1 MKSRARLTCLLAF
14 IILALLQ
21 FSACS
26 GTPSTFNKVTISPSG
41 TMYLGQAGTIP
52 LISATVLNDTKLNGG
67 VTFTLLPVGVGS
79 GTLTQLSSTTA
90 SFTAPGAVTV
100 ETIVTITATS
110 VDFPKQF
117 AVLTVK
123 IEPPPMI
130 TTTTVPDATLGAAYT
145 APITATG
152 GVPPLKWSLS
162 SGTLPKGLTLGSST
176 TDTVNITG
184 KATTAGAF
192 TFTVTVTDATGA
204 SNTSGPLQIVVSS
217 LAFTTTS
224 PLPSGTVNVPY
235 VGVQFAA
242 TGGTSPYTFSVATGS
257 ILPPGLT
264 LNAGDLTGTP
274 TTVGNYSFGISV
286 TDSENPA
293 AVITNTFTL
302 VVNPVQDLTLL
313 TGSYAFN
320 FSGNNA
326 SGFVAASGTFTTDG
340 KGNITTG
347 EADITNL
354 QSNTL
359 YKSITGTYTAGQD
372 GRGTITFTSVTGSPT
387 FAFAIDTGGSG
398 LGRLIEFDATGTRGS
413 GLLEAQ
419 SVNTCV
425 VGTTTTYNGN
435 FAFGGVGFT
444 SSAGPSGA
452 GPMTFAGEFT
462 AIAPIAPT
470 TVGSLGPAE
479 MDANVPGS
487 VPLGSA
493 GGDSFSGT
501 YQTGTDSTHCAFQ
514 LSTSIGNLDYDV
526 YPISASDA
534 LLIETDTAASA
545 TTPYVSVAEMKLQT
559 GQPFLG
565 AVIGGP
571 MAGGA
576 SGSVLSVPYV
586 GVFQVTP
593 EATNFDLL
601 LTDNTGGTVTGT
613 DGTAQSV
620 TYTSDQYGRVYTGLV
635 VNNGFEPVLYMID
648 SQDAFVMGQLEGAPI
663 FGELDAQSQP
673 ASFTPTFIAQ
683 NTSLVEGTSAP
694 AVSADQDFSGYLIF
708 DGSMVPATVTGTQDE
723 STSVANTSAET
734 VTGTYVLSST
744 GATDGSGTVT
754 LTSPAA
760 FTGAFYFV
768 SPTKMVMITT
778 TAGDAN
784 PVLVIIGH

>member
-1 MKSRARLTCLLAF
+1 
-14 IILALLQ
+14 
-21 FSACS
+21 
-26 GTPSTFNKVTISPSG
+26 
-41 TMYLGQAGTIP
+41 
-52 LISATVLNDTKLNGG
+52 
-67 VTFTLLPVGVGS
+67 
-79 GTLTQLSSTTA
+79 
-90 SFTAPGAVTV
+90 
-100 ETIVTITATS
+100 
-110 VDFPKQF
+110 
-117 AVLTVK
+117 
-123 IEPPPMI
+123 
-130 TTTTVPDATLGAAYT
+130 
-145 APITATG
+145 
-152 GVPPLKWSLS
+152 
-162 SGTLPKGLTLGSST
+162 
-176 TDTVNITG
+176 
-184 KATTAGAF
+184 
-192 TFTVTVTDATGA
+192 
-204 SNTSGPLQIVVSS
+204 
-217 LAFTTTS
+217 
-224 PLPSGTVNVPY
+224 
-235 VGVQFAA
+235 
-242 TGGTSPYTFSVATGS
+242 
-257 ILPPGLT
+257 
-264 LNAGDLTGTP
+264 
-274 TTVGNYSFGISV
+274 
-286 TDSENPA
+286 
-293 AVITNTFTL
+293 
-302 VVNPVQDLTLL
+302 
-313 TGSYAFN
+313 
-320 FSGNNA
+320 
-326 SGFVAASGTFTTDG
+326 
-340 KGNITTG
+340 
-347 EADITNL
+347 
-354 QSNTL
+354 
-359 YKSITGTYTAGQD
+359 
-372 GRGTITFTSVTGSPT
+372 
-387 FAFAIDTGGSG
+387 
-398 LGRLIEFDATGTRGS
+398 
-413 GLLEAQ
+413 
-419 SVNTCV
+419 
-425 VGTTTTYNGN
+425 
-435 FAFGGVGFT
+435 
-444 SSAGPSGA
+444 
-452 GPMTFAGEFT
+452 MTFAGEFT

-534 LLIETDTAASA
+534 FLIETDTAASA